1 MVAQVDAKHQSWLV
15 VDDQVMVIYVINSV
29 PHLIILFILL
39 FLVFIKTHS
48 DPRGGGMEMLNI
60 GSGQTPKKKIVT
72 SPKLG
77 LFLGRK
83 AQEACPSILL

>member
-1 MVAQVDAKHQSWLV
+1 MVAQVDAKPQSWLV

-39 FLVFIKTHS
+39 LLVFIKTHS
-48 DPRGGGMEMLNI
+48 DPRGWRDGDAEHRVR
-60 GSGQTPKKKIVT
+60 SDPEKIVT